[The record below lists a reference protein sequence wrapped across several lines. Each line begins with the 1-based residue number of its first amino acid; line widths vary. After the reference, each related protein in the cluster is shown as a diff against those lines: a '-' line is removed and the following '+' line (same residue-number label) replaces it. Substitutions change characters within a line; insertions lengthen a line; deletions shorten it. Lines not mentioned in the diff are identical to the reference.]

1 VTSNTDVPDG
11 AVSLRYEFEPTGEP
25 DLAVGR
31 GVPALG
37 QLYIGDTLVGALDMD
52 HSVPMLFGTEGL
64 TCGRD
69 SGSRVAP
76 DAYADDFAFTG
87 TLERVT
93 VDLSGDL
100 LEDSANEVR
109 VAMARQ

>member
-1 VTSNTDVPDG
+1 M
-11 AVSLRYEFEPTGEP
+11 
-25 DLAVGR
+25 
-31 GVPALG
+31 PALG

-76 DAYADDFAFTG
+76 AAYADEFAFTG

-93 VDLSGDL
+93 VDVSGSL
-100 LEDSANEVR
+100 VEDTENDVR